1 MYRGRAFIFIL
12 FALCCSATD
21 NAFSEPTLKNA
32 ADSNKKSCVPSGDGF
47 LRARLTG
54 SIQAELDWQDADT
67 DCSGDVRPDSG
78 IRLRFSHAFGPNPQR
93 LVLVFGIPGLREGAP
108 AKALPV
114 NVTIIREGAG
124 EFYGTRGEDKCTIDQ
139 LTQQPIVDKSGATRR
154 YRIIG
159 RGFCTQPA
167 RAVAGNGSIFI
178 SRFDFLGSVD
188 FTDEDD
194 KSNAPVVASK
204 ELTLK

>member
-1 MYRGRAFIFIL
+1 MYRARAVIVVL
-12 FALCCSATD
+12 FALCCSATN
-21 NAFSEPTLKNA
+21 NAFSEPTPKNA
-32 ADSNKKSCVPSGDGF
+32 AESNKKSCLPSGDGF

-67 DCSGDVRPDSG
+67 ECSGDVRPDSG
-78 IRLRFSHAFGPNPQR
+78 VRMRFSHAFGPSPQR

-124 EFYGTRGEDKCTIDQ
+124 EFYGTRGDDKCTIDQ
-139 LTQQPIVDKSGATRR
+139 LTQQPVADKSGATRR
-154 YRIIG
+154 YRITA

-167 RAVAGNGSIFI
+167 RAVVGNGSIFI
-178 SRFDFLGSVD
+178 SRFDFLGRVD
-188 FTDEDD
+188 FTDEEGD
-194 KSNAPVVASK
+194 SNAPVVASK
-204 ELTLK
+204 KD

>member
-1 MYRGRAFIFIL
+1 MYRGRAFIFVL
-12 FALCCSATD
+12 FVLCCSATD

-32 ADSNKKSCVPSGDGF
+32 DSANKKSCVPSGDGF
-47 LRARLTG
+47 LRARLKG
-54 SIQAELDWQDADT
+54 SIQAELDWLDADT
-67 DCSGDVRPDSG
+67 DCSGDVRPGSG
-78 IRLRFSHAFGPNPQR
+78 IRMRFSHAFGPSPQR

-124 EFYGTRGEDKCTIDQ
+124 EFYGTRGDDKCTIDQ

-154 YRIIG
+154 YRIIA

-167 RAVAGNGSIFI
+167 RAVTGNGSIYI
-178 SRFDFLGSVD
+178 SRFDFLGWVN
-188 FTDEDD
+188 FTDEEGESDV
-194 KSNAPVVASK
+194 PVVASEK
-204 ELTLK
+204 

>member
-1 MYRGRAFIFIL
+1 MYRGSAVIFIL
-12 FALCCSATD
+12 CTFCCVGSD
-21 NAFSEPTLKNA
+21 NAFSEPTSKNA
-32 ADSNKKSCVPSGDGF
+32 VDSDKKSCMPSGDGF

-78 IRLRFSHAFGPNPQR
+78 IRLRFSHAFGPASQR
-93 LVLVFGIPGLREGAP
+93 LVLVFGIPGLREGQP

-124 EFYGTRGEDKCTIDQ
+124 EFYGTRGDDKCTIYQ
-139 LTQQPIVDKSGATRR
+139 LSQQPIADKSGAARR
-154 YRIIG
+154 YRILA

-167 RAVAGNGSIFI
+167 RAIAGDGSIFI
-178 SRFDFLGSVD
+178 SRFDFLGRVD
-188 FTDEDD
+188 FTDEKDVSD
-194 KSNAPVVASK
+194 LPVVASA
-204 ELTLK
+204 ET